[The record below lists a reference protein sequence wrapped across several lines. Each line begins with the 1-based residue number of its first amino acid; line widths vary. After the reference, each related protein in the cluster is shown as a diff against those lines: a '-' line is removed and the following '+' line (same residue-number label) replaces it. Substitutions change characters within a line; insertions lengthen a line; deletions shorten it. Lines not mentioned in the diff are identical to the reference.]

1 MTCNYLIVCCVDT
14 GRDSVVM
21 KREADSNDIT
31 EYEPHYKPC
40 TGMFYYLSFHM
51 AFDRLQNRFASVS
64 LCTVCVCVCVCAHS
78 HGHTS

>member
-21 KREADSNDIT
+21 KTEADSNDIT
-31 EYEPHYKPC
+31 EYTPDYKPT
-40 TGMFYYLSFHM
+40 TGMFYFLFAHI
-51 AFDRLQNRFASVS
+51 DRLQNWFASVS

-78 HGHTS
+78 HGRIS